1 MPANSETFNFV
12 ISSTNYTQLTHP
24 GDSTVTTRTS
34 DKLKGDGYYGRS
46 DGLHTV
52 QYNVSG
58 VAGTIKMQGTLATNP
73 VDADYFDIA
82 GTTYDSTTAG
92 KDGAFAYNFTG
103 NFVWVRAVINYTD
116 GTISSIMLNH

>member
-1 MPANSETFNFV
+1 MPATSETIV
-12 ISSTNYTQLTHP
+12 SVTTHP
-24 GDSTVTTRTS
+24 GDSTAETVTG
-34 DKLKGDGYYGRS
+34 DKFKGDGYYGRS

-58 VAGTIKMQGTLATNP
+58 VSGTIKMQGTLATNP

-103 NFVWVRAVINYTD
+103 NFVWVRALINYTD

>member
-1 MPANSETFNFV
+1 MPNKRNNSIAT
-12 ISSTNYTQLTHP
+12 THP
-24 GDSTVTTRTS
+24 LGDSTAETAPQVTS
-34 DKLKGDGYYGRS
+34 SKGDGYYGRS

-52 QYNVSG
+52 QYNVQ
-58 VAGTIKMQGTLATNP
+58 VLQAQLMQGIQQLIP

-103 NFVWVRAVINYTD
+103 NFVWVRAPD
-116 GTISSIMLNH
+116 

>member
-1 MPANSETFNFV
+1 MSSNST
-12 ISSTNYTQLTHP
+12 IIMSQQTHP
-24 GDSTVTTRTS
+24 SDSTIQTVTG
-34 DKLKGDGYYGRS
+34 DKYKGDGYYGRA
-46 DGLHTV
+46 DGFHTV
-52 QYNVSG
+52 QYNLTG
-58 VAGTIKMQGTLATNP
+58 FLGTIKMQGTLATTP

>member
-1 MPANSETFNFV
+1 MPATSETIV
-12 ISSTNYTQLTHP
+12 SATTHP
-24 GDSTVTTRTS
+24 GDSTAETVTS
-34 DKLKGDGYYGRS
+34 EKFKGDGYYGRS

-103 NFVWVRAVINYTD
+103 NFVWVRAKVETTN
-116 GTISSIMLNH
+116 GSSNGAMITSILLNS